1 VNTEQRIHPGLPSS
15 ICLLCLLTGQ
25 GQHSSR
31 SLPGEQDGTSR
42 QRAAKPN
49 HTLRKTLSPFGT
61 RCRRAAAMQLPIR
74 FGRIA
79 YKSNPTQSVSLSLCF
94 TCAVP
99 PDTAQREAPTLVT
112 SYCATQR
119 HCLHIPLVF
128 RLPAGFPGPMF
139 IAAQVLSSCFIDYEP
154 RLHAYGSTLLR
165 TAPSWVPLRV

>member
-1 VNTEQRIHPGLPSS
+1 MAHRYNGLPSPTTHFAKRS
-15 ICLLCLLTGQ
+15 NLSEHGAAVPLLAQLL
-25 GQHSSR
+25 
-31 SLPGEQDGTSR
+31 
-42 QRAAKPN
+42 
-49 HTLRKTLSPFGT
+49 
-61 RCRRAAAMQLPIR
+61 IR
-74 FGRIA
+74 FGRIT

-94 TCAVP
+94 ACAVP

-154 RLHAYGSTLLR
+154 RLNAYGSTLLR
-165 TAPSWVPLRV
+165 TAPSWVPLQV